1 MPHGG
6 ARGKWTNAPFSFKF
20 HRMND
25 ARHYQILILSSLLAY
40 GMVGGLFAMQPWHM
54 PVVMVSCLVTQWGCS
69 RMFGVAFD
77 PRSALITALSL
88 TILLRVNVPAAAV
101 FGSFVAISS
110 KFFIRYN
117 ESHIFNPANFAL
129 IVCALLGFGWISPGQ
144 WGSELWMAF
153 LFCCLA
159 VMVLSRS
166 GTAIVSLAFLGFY
179 AGIVLLRALWLGDP
193 FVIPLHNLQSGA
205 VLLFAFF
212 MISDPKTTPASM
224 QGKIGFAALTA
235 FVAAVLQF
243 AFFVPL
249 AIIYALG
256 ISSII
261 YCILRNLMQPHPNT
275 MRTL

>member
-1 MPHGG
+1 M
-6 ARGKWTNAPFSFKF
+6 T
-20 HRMND
+20 D

-54 PVVMVSCLVTQWGCS
+54 PVVMVSCLAAQWGCS
-69 RMFGVAFD
+69 AIFGVRFD

-110 KFFIRYN
+110 KFFIRYDD
-117 ESHIFNPANFAL
+117 SHIFNPANFAL

-144 WGSELWMAF
+144 WGSELWLAF

-166 GTAIVSLAFLGFY
+166 GTAMVSLAFLGFY

-193 FVIPLHNLQSGA
+193 FEIPLHNLQSGA

-212 MISDPKTTPASM
+212 MISDPKTTPTSSL
-224 QGKIGFAALTA
+224 GKIGFAALTA
-235 FVAAVLQF
+235 IIAALLQF

-261 YCILRNLMQPHPNT
+261 MCVSNNLMRSHHQP
-275 MRTL
+275 MRIL

>member
-1 MPHGG
+1 M
-6 ARGKWTNAPFSFKF
+6 T
-20 HRMND
+20 D
-25 ARHYQILILSSLLAY
+25 ARHYQIVILSALLAY

-54 PVVMVSCLVTQWGCS
+54 PVVMASCLVTQWGCS
-69 RMFGVAFD
+69 RMFGVRFD

-88 TILLRVNVPAAAV
+88 TILLRVNVPEAAM

-110 KFFIRYN
+110 KFFIRYD

-144 WGSELWMAF
+144 WGSELWGAF
-153 LFCCLA
+153 LFSCLA

-166 GTAIVSLAFLGFY
+166 GTAVVSLAFLGFY
-179 AGIVLLRALWLGDP
+179 ASIVVLRALWLGDP
-193 FVIPLHNLQSGA
+193 LVIPMHGLQSGA

-212 MISDPKTTPASM
+212 MISDPKTTPASNR
-224 QGKIGFAALTA
+224 GKIGFSALTA
-235 FVAAVLQF
+235 GVAAILQF

-261 YCILRNLMQPHPNT
+261 YVISKNLMQAHPQPA
-275 MRTL
+275 RSL